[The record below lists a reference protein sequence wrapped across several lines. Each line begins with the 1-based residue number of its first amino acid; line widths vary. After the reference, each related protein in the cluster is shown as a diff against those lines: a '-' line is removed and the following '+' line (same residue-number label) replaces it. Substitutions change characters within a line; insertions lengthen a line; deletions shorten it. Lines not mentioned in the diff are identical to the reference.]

1 MGRSLCVIARSVL
14 AVLLEVTSPHPP
26 SPKAESLF
34 VCFVPFLLFWRVK
47 RRVPLSAVTLHRLC
61 A

>member
-26 SPKAESLF
+26 SPKVESLF

-47 RRVPLSAVTLHRLC
+47 R
-61 A
+61 